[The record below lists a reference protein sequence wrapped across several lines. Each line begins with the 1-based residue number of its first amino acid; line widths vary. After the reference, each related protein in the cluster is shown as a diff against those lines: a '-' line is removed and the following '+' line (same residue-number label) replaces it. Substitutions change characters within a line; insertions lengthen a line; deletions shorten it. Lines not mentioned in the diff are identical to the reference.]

1 MNTRTRVLA
10 CATALAATMTVAPG
24 TATAAHR
31 VTPAPGHHAGGFAP
45 VTTLDFDAL
54 RIASPAAGQSA
65 VAGIRRAD
73 ATSEG
78 PLVVATATG
87 RSWTTTTLDATAQ
100 DVRIA
105 ASDGK
110 TFVMGVGEKPSLWQH
125 DGRRWTRLSLPTTV
139 ETMRSMALTSA
150 HGTPVVIGTP
160 TQGAVPA
167 GSTASQSLMVTRYA
181 DGTWQ
186 GRATTFDGANPAPG
200 GVAAPY
206 LALAVQGHVLSTTR
220 QVSGHPVVQDLSTSP
235 ATPLL
240 AFGLRYRTV
249 LDTPAGFT
257 AQGPTEVVGWG
268 SRLASDSTGSRT
280 ETGLCRRSSG
290 TDCPAPPWAVS
301 AATRLAD
308 GRDVLGGRD
317 TAATTDREGTVLRRV
332 EGGFAYAAPGA
343 TPTPVAGDP
352 GDTTSSIAAEPTG
365 TTVWALTRAGDLR
378 QVQKATLPAIDTRR

>member
-24 TATAAHR
+24 TAEAAHR
-31 VTPAPGHHAGGFAP
+31 ETPAPGHHAGGFAP

-87 RSWTTTTLDATAQ
+87 RSWTTTTLDATAK

-105 ASDGK
+105 ASDGR

-125 DGRRWTRLSLPTTV
+125 DGQRWTSLPLPTTV

-167 GSTASQSLMVTRYA
+167 GRTASQSLVVTRYLE
-181 DGTWQ
+181 GTWQ
-186 GRATTFDGANPAPG
+186 GKATPFEGTNPAPG
-200 GVAAPY
+200 GVAVPY
-206 LALAVQGHVLSTTR
+206 LALAVQGHVLATTR
-220 QVSGHPVVQDLSTSP
+220 QVSGYPQVQDLSTSP

-240 AFGLRYRTV
+240 GFWLRYRTV
-249 LDTPAGFT
+249 LDTPGGFT
-257 AQGPTEVVGWG
+257 AQGPTEIVGWG
-268 SRLASDSTGSRT
+268 SRQASDSSGGRT
-280 ETGLCRRSSG
+280 ETGLCLRSSG
-290 TDCPAPPWAVS
+290 TDCPAPVWAVS
-301 AATRLAD
+301 AATQLED
-308 GRDVLGGRD
+308 GRTVLGGRD
-317 TAATTDREGTVLRRV
+317 TAATTDRDGTVRQRV
-332 EGGFAYAAPGA
+332 PGGFAYAAPGT

-352 GDTTSSIAAEPTG
+352 GETTLSIAAEPTG
-365 TTVWALTRAGDLR
+365 TTVWALTRTGDLR
-378 QVQKATLPAIDTRR
+378 QVQKATLPTVGTRR